1 MCFLLIASN
10 KIVWLLHQKNGETAV
25 PAREQVRERSGIRQ
39 EPFFDRNMNSGVGKN
54 YPFCD
59 FETTSARDVS
69 YLDSG
74 EEEWRPPV
82 GAAVS
87 TQFVDEHLR
96 RKFKI
101 QRIALS

>member
-1 MCFLLIASN
+1 
-10 KIVWLLHQKNGETAV
+10 
-25 PAREQVRERSGIRQ
+25 
-39 EPFFDRNMNSGVGKN
+39 MNSGVGKN

-82 GAAVS
+82 ETLTRPKKFTDYRLILKLIYNLAVL
-87 TQFVDEHLR
+87 Q
-96 RKFKI
+96 
-101 QRIALS
+101 